1 MSEKENEL
9 KEKGYY
15 YCEKCATIPLVHIF
29 AQNGSLK
36 IFARCKCFKNLFT
49 YESFNKLYFHKEKK
63 DNLEE
68 LRPNKDDN
76 EKINI
81 PQKLS
86 DYNKIKEEIN
96 KFNLDLKN
104 NLIEH
109 YTKKIKEIENIYEN
123 NKKINDNL
131 EILTNNL
138 ISNYS
143 LNEKH
148 NSNISNILYNINM
161 NKYYNKKLKDFKI
174 NDLNDM
180 QFISYEKEAK
190 NYFSN
195 QHIISPDINE
205 FKTIKYLSV
214 HDDSVNC
221 FLELKENIGVSC
233 SRDSYIVYHD
243 LTQMKPIL
251 KFKAHQGGVN
261 YLIKTEDNLLISCG
275 EDSSIKIWEEIK
287 NEDYLNDNNKL
298 KEIENKA
305 KIEIKTDE
313 SMKKIIIL
321 ENNNKFLTCSH
332 KGIYVYEYDIKN
344 LKINL
349 VKIIKKDKIADV
361 ILFKNDKNNDIFII
375 GYTFS
380 SQVFIMDKE
389 LNIIKEIKCE
399 TPSWQNNLVQINNE
413 EIILGNNK
421 ALNIINVEKGIIKLS
436 KQTKEYINCLFKLK
450 DGSIIRGERDGIRR
464 YSKDTLDELP
474 PLIEPY
480 DNYDDDHVAEQLN
493 DICELKNG
501 NIILCYRNGNI
512 KLGMLKIG

>member
-1 MSEKENEL
+1 MSEKENDL

-15 YCEKCATIPLVHIF
+15 YCEKCTAIPLVHLF
-29 AQNGSLK
+29 AKNSSLK
-36 IFARCKCFKNLFT
+36 IFARCKCTKNLFT
-49 YESFNKLYFHKEKK
+49 YESFNKFYFHKDKK
-63 DNLEE
+63 ENLQE
-68 LRPNKDDN
+68 LRLNKNDN

-81 PQKLS
+81 SQKLLE
-86 DYNKIKEEIN
+86 YNKLKEEIN
-96 KFNLDLKN
+96 KFNLELKN
-104 NLIEH
+104 NIIEY
-109 YTKKIKEIENIYEN
+109 YTKKIKQIEDIYEN
-123 NKKINDNL
+123 NKKINENL
-131 EILTNNL
+131 EVLMNNL

-148 NSNISNILYNINM
+148 NSNINNILYNINM
-161 NKYYNKKLKDFKI
+161 NKYYDRKLKNFKI
-174 NDLNDM
+174 NELNDM

-205 FKTIKYLSV
+205 FKTIKYLSG
-214 HDDSVNC
+214 HDDSLNC

-243 LTQMKPIL
+243 LINMKPIL

-261 YLIKTEDNLLISCG
+261 YIAKTEDNLLISCG
-275 EDSSIKIWEEIK
+275 GDSSIKLWEEIK
-287 NEDYLNDNNKL
+287 IEEYLNDNNKL
-298 KEIENKA
+298 KEIEIKA
-305 KIEIKTDE
+305 KIEIITDE
-313 SMKKIIIL
+313 SMKRIIIL
-321 ENNNKFLTCSH
+321 ENKNQLLTCSH
-332 KGIYVYEYDIKN
+332 KGIYIYEYDIKN

-349 VKIIKKDKIADV
+349 IQSIKKDKIADV
-361 ILFKNDKNNDIFII
+361 ILFKKDNNNDIFII

-380 SQVFIMDKE
+380 SEVFIMDKE
-389 LNIIKEIKCE
+389 FKIIKEIKCE
-399 TPSWQNNLVQINNE
+399 TPSWQNNLVQINGE

-421 ALNIINVEKGIIKLS
+421 ALNIINIDKGIIKLS
-436 KQTKEYINCLFKLK
+436 KQTKEFINCLFKLK

-480 DNYDDDHVAEQLN
+480 DNYDEDHNAEQLSY
-493 DICELKNG
+493 ICELENG
-501 NIILCYRNGNI
+501 NIILCYRNSNI